1 MGTSGSGTTAGFPKR
16 VMVGT
21 FLHNYRWGY
30 QIRGDER
37 GYIEKVKRYRD
48 LGIEFFTIERDP
60 SLQDGMGERD
70 YRSLKVGRCMI
81 PPRGIWDLVILS
93 LYTFRRGMRR
103 YPSRPIAVYAYNQ
116 DVENLWTA
124 YVVKLIT
131 GAPLAVIYHHIR
143 PAAFVPFRE
152 GVRDRT
158 RRGFHPVRVVLNSL
172 LPGINRFAVN
182 HADVH
187 IALSE
192 ATREDVE
199 RLLEVKECK
208 VIGNGLDAKK
218 FSPVTLPKT
227 FDAAFLGRLAPQKG
241 IDILLKAWSEVVR
254 TRPDSKLVLL
264 GGGEPE
270 DVSLYKRMAE
280 DLRLDGSVTFAG
292 FVDDD
297 DAVRLL
303 NSSRLFVFP
312 SRKEGFAQAVSQA
325 MGCGLC
331 CILSDIPP
339 LKEIYGG
346 AAVFFAA
353 ERPDD
358 LAEKIR
364 DMLDSEDERRQYGQ
378 RARRLAETFSWETTV
393 KKELS
398 EIFQR
403 SETARQHQVRFEEEP

>member
-1 MGTSGSGTTAGFPKR
+1 MGTSEGGTTVGIPR
-16 VMVGT
+16 RIMVGT

-60 SLQDGMGERD
+60 SLQDGMGERT
-70 YRSLKVGRCMI
+70 YRSLKVGRRVI
-81 PPRGIWDLVILS
+81 PPQGIWDLVILS
-93 LYTFRRGMRR
+93 LYTLRRGVRK

-124 YVVKLIT
+124 YIVKLFT

-158 RRGFHPVRVVLNSL
+158 RRGFHPVRAVLNSL
-172 LPGINRFAVN
+172 LPGINRFAMD

-192 ATREDVE
+192 ATRE
-199 RLLEVKECK
+199 EVRKFLGVQKCA
-208 VIGNGLDAKK
+208 VIGNGLDTKK
-218 FSPVTLPKT
+218 FTPLDLPKT
-227 FDAAFLGRLAPQKG
+227 FDVAFLGRLAPQKG
-241 IDILLKAWSEVVR
+241 VDVLLEAWSEVVR
-254 TRPDSKLVLL
+254 NSPGSRMVLL
-264 GGGEPE
+264 GGGEPKE
-270 DVSLYKRMAE
+270 VSVYKSMAR
-280 DLRLDGSVTFAG
+280 DLRLEKNVTFAG
-292 FVDDD
+292 FVEDDEI
-297 DAVRLL
+297 VRVL

-339 LKEIYGG
+339 LREVYGR
-346 AAVFFAA
+346 AAVFS
-353 ERPDD
+353 PVDD
-358 LAEKIR
+358 SHALAEEISS
-364 DMLDSEDERRQYGQ
+364 MLGSDEERKLYGKKARQ
-378 RARRLAETFSWETTV
+378 LAETFSWENTV
-393 KKELS
+393 KRELE
-398 EIFQR
+398 EI
-403 SETARQHQVRFEEEP
+403 SRQS